1 MEKRI
6 RKIIVFLIALMIL
19 SCTKNPDKKNI
30 NIELDKFYIKEL
42 GFKRF
47 NIDSLDNIH
56 LNKLIEVDS
65 TDLAYNKISR
75 NSSSAK
81 YYYYS
86 VLDTTNYYSY
96 VYYYFNESK
105 EYCLNLINYS
115 KDGKLIN
122 SYPLFCN
129 GDEDFYEIKSKF
141 INDSIIEQI
150 SKEGYYSYDPDSLII
165 DKSEKSIIRLK
176 STGEILVN
184 PSN

>member
-1 MEKRI
+1 
-6 RKIIVFLIALMIL
+6 MIL
-19 SCTKNPDKKNI
+19 SCAKNRDKKNI
-30 NIELDKFYIKEL
+30 NIDFDKFYIKEL
-42 GFKRF
+42 GFKGF
-47 NIDSLDNIH
+47 NVDSLDNIYI
-56 LNKLIEVDS
+56 NRLIEVDS
-65 TDLAYNKISR
+65 TDLVYNKILGGST
-75 NSSSAK
+75 SAK

-96 VYYYFNESK
+96 VYYYFNEGK

-115 KDGKLIN
+115 KEGKLID

-129 GDEDFYEIKSKF
+129 GDEDFYEIRSKF
-141 INDSIIEQI
+141 INDSIIEQV

-165 DKSEKSIIRLK
+165 DKSEKSIIKLK